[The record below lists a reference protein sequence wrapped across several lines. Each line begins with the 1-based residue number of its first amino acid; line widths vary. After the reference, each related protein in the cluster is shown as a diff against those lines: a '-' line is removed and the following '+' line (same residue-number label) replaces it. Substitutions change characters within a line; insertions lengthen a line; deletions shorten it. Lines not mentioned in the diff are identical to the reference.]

1 VILNKKRHPEPE
13 THHHERELHH
23 PEQKNR
29 HPEPET
35 RHPEVVSGSHYFK
48 SRIQILK

>member
-35 RHPEVVSGSHYFK
+35 RHPELVSGSHYFK
-48 SRIQILK
+48 YRIQILK